1 VKKKL
6 LFFHFSDVNEKINSF
21 FIFLHAQIGRVEAEE
36 QIPNRVSFTKAVLAL
51 VGGAL
56 MAV

>member
-1 VKKKL
+1 MKKST
-6 LFFHFSDVNEKINSF
+6 LFSF
-21 FIFLHAQIGRVEAEE
+21 FLHAQIGRVEAEE

>member
-1 VKKKL
+1 VKKITI
-6 LFFHFSDVNEKINSF
+6 FSFSDINEKINSF

>member
-1 VKKKL
+1 MK
-6 LFFHFSDVNEKINSF
+6 KINYF
-21 FIFLHAQIGRVEAEE
+21 FIFLHAQIWPVEAEE